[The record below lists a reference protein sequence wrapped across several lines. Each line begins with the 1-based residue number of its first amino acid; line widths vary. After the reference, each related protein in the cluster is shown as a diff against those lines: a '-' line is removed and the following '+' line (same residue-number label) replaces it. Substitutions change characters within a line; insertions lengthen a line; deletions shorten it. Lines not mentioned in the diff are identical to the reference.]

1 MNQEDTITLPLSIKE
16 EDVER
21 FFSNKGNSVR
31 QIEILLENLDTQFE
45 DFVFQDLKERV
56 KETDLADE
64 EIFKNLKFMK
74 KTFKE
79 ITEIAI
85 MYKTLIN
92 FVSMG
97 IQITDENIQKIISK
111 DYIMYIMKSY
121 REVLI
126 ALIEEYKNSKKSLEE
141 IQYNLYHIKN
151 GNLIN

>member
-92 FVSMG
+92 FVRG

>member
-64 EIFKNLKFMK
+64 AIFKNLKFMK